1 MILTATLG
9 ACDAVDTKPY
19 PLKPCGLEEVHAEYR
34 GLGAPES
41 RHLGNPGAQAG
52 FLEEVTLE

>member
-9 ACDAVDTKPY
+9 ACDAVDIKPH
-19 PLKPCGLEEVHAEYR
+19 PLKTNGLECHAEYG
-34 GLGAPES
+34 GLGTPES
-41 RHLGNPGAQAG
+41 GHLGSPGAQAG